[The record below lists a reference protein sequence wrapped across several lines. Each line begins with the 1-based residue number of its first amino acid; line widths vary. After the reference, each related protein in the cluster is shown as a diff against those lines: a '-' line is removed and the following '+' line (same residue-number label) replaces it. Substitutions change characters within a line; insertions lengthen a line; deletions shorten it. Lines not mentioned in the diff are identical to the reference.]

1 MVNRVV
7 SGRKL
12 RRTPGEIRYLTF
24 QNQTNLKPDN
34 DNTRPTW
41 AEIDL
46 DALRENF
53 SFVRGVVG
61 SEVGIAPAVKADA
74 YGHGA
79 IECARALER
88 AGAAWLCVALP
99 EEGIEL
105 RLAGI
110 TAPILSLGGFWHGQ
124 EAACLRHKIVPV
136 IYRAD
141 MAESFNRTA
150 REAGIVADVHIK
162 IDTGMNRLGVPY
174 DALGEFADALT
185 RCPNLR
191 VDGVMTHFASADDT
205 QQIEFTNLQTRR
217 YFEGLALLDER
228 GHRPTYRDLANSP
241 AMLLHPET
249 RGNLVRPGGVIY
261 GLWQDILPPDS
272 ALSTSIST
280 PYSHINPRQLRNVM
294 SVRSRVTLLK
304 QVAAG
309 VPLGYGGTFRT
320 ARMTHVA
327 TIPIGYHDG
336 VPRALTNRGR
346 VIVRAQFAPI
356 IGRVSMDLTL
366 VDVTDVLAVELWDT
380 VTFIGGDGEL
390 SITAAEVA
398 RQAGT
403 LSYEITCGISG
414 RVPRRYV

>member
-1 MVNRVV
+1 MKICGAN
-7 SGRKL
+7 KPL
-12 RRTPGEIRYLTF
+12 TPETH
-24 QNQTNLKPDN
+24 TNLKFDN
-34 DNTRPTW
+34 HNTRPTW

-46 DALRENF
+46 DALTQNF
-53 SFVRGVVG
+53 SFVREVVADG
-61 SEVGIAPAVKADA
+61 VGIAPAVKADA

-79 IECARALER
+79 IECARVLES

-105 RLAGI
+105 RRAGI
-110 TAPILSLGGFWHGQ
+110 VAPILSLGGFWHGQ
-124 EAACLRHKIVPV
+124 EAACLRDSIVPV

-141 MAESFNRTA
+141 MAEGFDRAA
-150 REAGIVADVHIK
+150 RDAGVVADVHVK

-174 DALGEFADALT
+174 DALAEFADALA

-191 VDGVMTHFASADDT
+191 VDGVMTHFASADDRA
-205 QQIEFTNLQTRR
+205 QDDFTKLQTRR
-217 YFEGLALLDER
+217 YFEGLALLKER

-241 AMLLHPET
+241 ALLLHPET
-249 RGNLVRPGGVIY
+249 RGNLVRPGGVLY
-261 GLWQDILPPDS
+261 GLWQDILPPDVS
-272 ALSTSIST
+272 ADTTSNSNLDA
-280 PYSHINPRQLRNVM
+280 HINPHKLRNVM

-304 QVAAG
+304 EVAAG

-320 ARMTHVA
+320 TRRTHVA
-327 TIPIGYHDG
+327 TVPIGYHDG
-336 VPRALTNRGR
+336 IPRTLSNRGR
-346 VIVRAQFAPI
+346 VIVRAQYAPI

-366 VDVTDVLAVELWDT
+366 IDVTDVRAVELWDT

-390 SITAAEVA
+390 GITAAEVA

-414 RVPRRYV
+414 RVPRRFVNRKS